1 MEPVD
6 VLSVVVRAAA
16 FIAALQSAGL
26 AWFTA
31 ACGRSASAGAGAAAA
46 SLQSAL
52 RASALCALAL
62 VLIHRGLDA
71 ARFAG
76 EWSGILD
83 AHLQM
88 LVWSRHPGFSSALCA
103 AGLIAV
109 LVGSLELKSRPG
121 RWAAYLGS
129 AGAFAVAASFALT
142 GHTRQAAHAGLARA
156 LLSLHVGI
164 VAYWIGAV
172 AGLYRLTRQSELT
185 RQSDPTRRSDPREAA
200 SAAEQ
205 FSRTAVW
212 LVPLILP
219 AGLALI
225 WILLPDLAALRTVY
239 GAFLLAKF
247 LGFCVLIVLAAAN
260 RLRYVAALAQGTV
273 SATRAFERVL
283 IAEYVVMASVLA
295 ATAAMTSLFSWH

>member
-1 MEPVD
+1 MEPID
-6 VLSVVVRAAA
+6 ILSVVVRAAA
-16 FIAALQSAGL
+16 FIAALQAAGL
-26 AWFTA
+26 AWFA
-31 ACGRSASAGAGAAAA
+31 AANGRSTVAASRRSAGAAAA
-46 SLQSAL
+46 PLRGAL
-52 RASALCALAL
+52 RVSALCALAL
-62 VLIHRGLDA
+62 VLTHRGLDA
-71 ARFAG
+71 ARLAG
-76 EWSGILD
+76 EWSGTLD

-88 LVWSRHPGFSSALCA
+88 LIWSRHPGLSSTLCA
-103 AGLIAV
+103 VGLIS
-109 LVGSLELKSRPG
+109 LVGSLKPGRWPG

-129 AGAFAVAASFALT
+129 AGAFAIAASFALT

-172 AGLYRLTRQSELT
+172 AGLYRLTRQS
-185 RQSDPTRRSDPREAA
+185 DPREAA
-200 SAAEQ
+200 RAAEQ

-225 WILLPDLAALRTVY
+225 WTLLPNLAALRTVY
-239 GAFLLAKF
+239 GGFLLAKF

-260 RLRYVAALAQGTV
+260 RLRYLPALAQGTA
-273 SATRAFERVL
+273 SATRAFKRVL
-283 IAEYVVMASVLA
+283 IAEYVVLASVLA

>member
-1 MEPVD
+1 MEQVD

-26 AWFTA
+26 AWFAA
-31 ACGRSASAGAGAAAA
+31 ACGRSAGLAPGAGAAAA
-46 SLQSAL
+46 SLQGAL

-62 VLIHRGLDA
+62 VLTHRCLDA
-71 ARFAG
+71 ARLAG
-76 EWSGILD
+76 EWPGILD

-88 LVWSRHPGFSSALCA
+88 LVWSRHPGLSSMLCA

-109 LVGSLELKSRPG
+109 LLSSLNAK
-121 RWAAYLGS
+121 RWAGYLGA
-129 AGAFAVAASFALT
+129 AGAFAIAASFALT

-156 LLSLHVGI
+156 LLIVHVGI

-172 AGLYRLTRQSELT
+172 AGLHWLTRQSE
-185 RQSDPTRRSDPREAA
+185 PREVAR
-200 SAAEQ
+200 AAEQ

-283 IAEYVVMASVLA
+283 IAEYVVMVSVLA
-295 ATAAMTSLFSWH
+295 ATAAMTSLYSWH